1 MGRRRARVSSTT
13 CWCSRSRPISSSAGR
28 ARIRS
33 TARSRQ
39 NPGWLAHER
48 QLPRGR
54 TWPLDRS
61 DEVPSRAEQDR
72 GGQHRGLRVGP
83 HGFRGARSTLAQ
95 RSADDHRDPEQGTAR
110 ERLDD
115 RGCRSIGGK
124 GPHTADIGAG
134 RPKGQGFEV
143 DPGRQAGRRNGLRSP
158 RRGARIRHECSES
171 DGETG
176 ASRHPE
182 ETWTICGRYRC
193 EDRPA
198 RTGGT
203 MNNELG
209 VWTYEDCALVLIDY
223 QKEIFDSIRSES
235 KAELV
240 ELNVRLL
247 ARTAKAFNMPIVLST
262 VGVGAG
268 INGPTR
274 PSILSDLPGVQVI
287 DRVTMNAF
295 DDRAFSEAVKKTGR
309 KRLVFGG
316 LHTEICL
323 TFAVVE
329 ALKGGYESMFV
340 VDAVGGRSQT
350 THRTAIER
358 LTHAGAVPN
367 TALAVLCEAF
377 RDWTSPQADKA
388 REVIAWYFA
397 EIPKVTADFGV

>member
-1 MGRRRARVSSTT
+1 
-13 CWCSRSRPISSSAGR
+13 
-28 ARIRS
+28 
-33 TARSRQ
+33 
-39 NPGWLAHER
+39 
-48 QLPRGR
+48 
-54 TWPLDRS
+54 
-61 DEVPSRAEQDR
+61 
-72 GGQHRGLRVGP
+72 
-83 HGFRGARSTLAQ
+83 
-95 RSADDHRDPEQGTAR
+95 
-110 ERLDD
+110 
-115 RGCRSIGGK
+115 
-124 GPHTADIGAG
+124 
-134 RPKGQGFEV
+134 
-143 DPGRQAGRRNGLRSP
+143 
-158 RRGARIRHECSES
+158 
-171 DGETG
+171 
-176 ASRHPE
+176 
-182 ETWTICGRYRC
+182 
-193 EDRPA
+193 
-198 RTGGT
+198 

-235 KAELV
+235 KADLV

-295 DDRAFSEAVKKTGR
+295 EDRAFREAVKR